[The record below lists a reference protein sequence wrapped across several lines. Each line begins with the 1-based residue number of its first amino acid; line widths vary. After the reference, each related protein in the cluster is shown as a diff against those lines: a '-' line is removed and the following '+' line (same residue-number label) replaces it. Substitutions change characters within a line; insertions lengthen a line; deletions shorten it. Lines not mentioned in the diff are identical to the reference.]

1 MRQPALVVL
10 DLSQHRHHRHQQPR
24 LGQRG
29 QDRALVARPQ
39 RLAQRRVGRPVIVVE
54 SGKGQAAFW
63 LHPPIV
69 PGGRVSGWCQGSSP
83 LGSVADL
90 CEPGCVPDFNDLT
103 LLPFCVGLTLLGLIG
118 SWAAWRRRG
127 LASGV
132 RGVAW
137 SLLPVSL
144 YMTGLLELL
153 WDVVKSVSSWVT
165 HLIFSPT
172 VWAGVALFG
181 VSVVLYVVS
190 GVAKGRR
197 GGTPEKTAKSKPA
210 SDAIGELTA
219 TGPPAAA
226 LSLPRS
232 RPSRAKAAKAG
243 SRNRRSST
251 RSRTS

>member
-1 MRQPALVVL
+1 V
-10 DLSQHRHHRHQQPR
+10 
-24 LGQRG
+24 
-29 QDRALVARPQ
+29 
-39 RLAQRRVGRPVIVVE
+39 
-54 SGKGQAAFW
+54 
-63 LHPPIV
+63 V
-69 PGGRVSGWCQGSSP
+69 PGLFPSWF
-83 LGSVADL
+83 VAFL
-90 CEPGCVPDFNDLT
+90 CEPGYVPDFNDLT

-144 YMTGLLELL
+144 YMTGLLKLL

-190 GVAKGRR
+190 GVAKSRR
-197 GGTPEKTAKSKPA
+197 GIAPEKTAKPKPA
-210 SDAIGELTA
+210 SVAIGELSA
-219 TGPPAAA
+219 SGPPPASAQPPKEKKA
-226 LSLPRS
+226 KP
-232 RPSRAKAAKAG
+232 AKAPKTG
-243 SRNRRSST
+243 KSQESSEFDEIEDILK
-251 RSRTS
+251 RHGIN

>member
-1 MRQPALVVL
+1 
-10 DLSQHRHHRHQQPR
+10 
-24 LGQRG
+24 
-29 QDRALVARPQ
+29 
-39 RLAQRRVGRPVIVVE
+39 
-54 SGKGQAAFW
+54 
-63 LHPPIV
+63 
-69 PGGRVSGWCQGSSP
+69 
-83 LGSVADL
+83 
-90 CEPGCVPDFNDLT
+90 VPDFNDLT
-103 LLPFCVGLTLLGLIG
+103 LLPFCAGLTLLGLIA

-153 WDVVKSVSSWVT
+153 WDVVQSVTSWVT

-190 GVAKGRR
+190 GVAKARR
-197 GGTPEKTAKSKPA
+197 GDAPEKTTAKSKSA

-219 TGPPAAA
+219 SGPPAASA
-226 LSLPRS
+226 KPAKQAK
-232 RPSRAKAAKAG
+232 PAKAPKAG
-243 SRNRRSST
+243 KSQESSEFDEIEDILK
-251 RSRTS
+251 RHGIN